1 MFSEIVKTKI
11 INMCKQRFTISDNVI
26 VWDERY
32 DEDVN
37 LETYINKDKH
47 KGIVKRWGN
56 KKIINQSQKQPIS
69 HYLE

>member
-47 KGIVKRWGN
+47 KGIVKR
-56 KKIINQSQKQPIS
+56 
-69 HYLE
+69 